1 MIDNP
6 GKPVETAGVD
16 GTEFLSVAVPVQLLP
31 DTSWYAI
38 VSVPKATVFAYL
50 THMAWISVVIIG
62 VASVLLVLLGVMI
75 SNRFRRRLEAIV
87 NATGEIARGNTGI
100 VIADAERNRRHGPL
114 ARHSAGCIDCQAA
127 P

>member
-1 MIDNP
+1 MSLVSQGGNFLSHVDAANLGKGFKDSSVDAGAWQQMIDNP

-75 SNRFRRRLEAIV
+75 SNRF
-87 NATGEIARGNTGI
+87 
-100 VIADAERNRRHGPL
+100 P
-114 ARHSAGCIDCQAA
+114 
-127 P
+127 PPP